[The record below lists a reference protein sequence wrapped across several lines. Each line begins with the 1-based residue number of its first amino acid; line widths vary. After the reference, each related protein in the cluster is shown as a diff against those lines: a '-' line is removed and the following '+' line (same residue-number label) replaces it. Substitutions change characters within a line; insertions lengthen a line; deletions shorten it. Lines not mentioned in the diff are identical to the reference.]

1 MKIATS
7 NFDFKALREGG
18 CVYVD
23 KTDILYELIQREP
36 DAHFFISRPR
46 RFGKSL
52 MLSTLKY
59 IFEGRRDLFKGLKI
73 DKKKYDWKKYPVV
86 HFSMY
91 NAAADAP
98 EKIDA
103 ALTRMVRS
111 YIIRYKL
118 KTEFKH
124 YDSSGEWFNAM
135 MTALAAKYGSFV
147 VLIDEYDVPL
157 QGFLGDAKAIR
168 KVRKTM
174 HDFYVQLKDHVE
186 DIRFQMITGVTK
198 LTKLSLFSGLN
209 NPTDLTMDS
218 PECAGLLGYTPEE
231 IRRFFGPRISQLAK
245 KAKLTEKEYFKKIL
259 DWYDSYRFCPD
270 SKVKVCNPISIGKL
284 LQDGLFLN
292 YWAKTA
298 SASMLVERLQK
309 TELDNYEFTD
319 VESTRDDLDVC
330 DALKL
335 PLVPLMYQSGYLT
348 IKDVKEDGDL
358 ILGVPNKEVRTVLNS
373 LFWKSLLQIEE
384 KSFKSLVDIAKEQL
398 STGDIDGL
406 FNSTLYRLYAKLPS
420 TWTPKKEADA
430 KRYFLLFMEMI
441 GGKCDPEKASSRGQ
455 ADMIVETKK
464 QVLVIEFK
472 YNRSAKAAIRQI
484 REKGYADAY
493 KGDKRPVT
501 LVGLNFRSSKRNID
515 EPVTRRSV
523 MKKRRKRAG
532 IQYG

>member
-23 KTDILYELIQREP
+23 KTDILYDLIRREP

-52 MLSTLKY
+52 MLSTLKD

-91 NAAADAP
+91 NAVADTP
-98 EKIDA
+98 EGVAEALREMVRDEIRARKLDLDPNDYNSSGKLFSA
-103 ALTRMVRS
+103 FMSALTAR
-111 YIIRYKL
+111 
-118 KTEFKH
+118 
-124 YDSSGEWFNAM
+124 DGQ
-135 MTALAAKYGSFV
+135 FV

-174 HDFYVQLKDHVE
+174 HDFYVQLKDHVG

-231 IRRFFGPRISQLAK
+231 IRDFFGPRIRELAK
-245 KAKLTEKEYFKKIL
+245 KSKVTEEDYLKKIL

-284 LQDGLFLN
+284 LQGGLFKN

-298 SASMLVERLQK
+298 SASMLIERLQK
-309 TELDNYEFTD
+309 ANLGDYDFND
-319 VESTRDDLDVC
+319 VESTEDDLDVC

-335 PLVPLMYQSGYLT
+335 PLIQLMYQSGYLT

-358 ILGVPNKEVRTVLNS
+358 VLGVPNKEVRTVLNS
-373 LFWKSLLQIEE
+373 LYWKSLLQIEE
-384 KSFKSLVDIAKEQL
+384 KSFKSLVHDAERQIAE
-398 STGDIDGL
+398 DNIDGL
-406 FNSTLYRLYAKLPS
+406 ICESLFGLYAKLPP
-420 TWTPKKEADA
+420 TWMPKKEADA
-430 KRYFLLFMEMI
+430 KRYFLLFMEMA
-441 GGKCDPEKASSRGQ
+441 GAKMMPEKPSLRGY
-455 ADMIVETKK
+455 ADAVVETKK
-464 QVLVIEFK
+464 AVYVFEFK

-493 KGDKRPVT
+493 KGDRRPVT

-515 EPVTRRSV
+515 EPVYAALR
-523 MKKRRKRAG
+523 
-532 IQYG
+532 